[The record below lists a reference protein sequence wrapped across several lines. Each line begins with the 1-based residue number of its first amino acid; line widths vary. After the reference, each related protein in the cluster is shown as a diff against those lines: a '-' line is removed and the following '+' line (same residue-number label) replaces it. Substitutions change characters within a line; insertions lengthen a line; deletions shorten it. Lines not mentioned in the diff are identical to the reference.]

1 MGLSKLLNKVNKA
14 KSAIN
19 SLKGISSKIQSLNY
33 NSQIDKL
40 GEEAKKAQDFLKDSR
55 KREAQLL
62 GGVEKSQTA
71 AKKSPKGN
79 DIEFRYPLNDDIEN
93 TIVFSIRPRRKRN
106 GEAGKNILSDVSTE
120 IMLYIPEGIS
130 SEADVSYGKE
140 SIGRGARTGQDVA
153 NSLDQAG
160 GFNIGGK
167 NLSAGLAA
175 AGNAAVAVGDAI
187 LTKLGDA
194 ASGGAQNIR
203 EGRSAN
209 PMMEVMFEGVD
220 FREFKFDYE
229 FWPKNELEA
238 REVEQIIFTFRSAML
253 PDTYGAGSEA
263 AQSGVENYFNFPNIF
278 DVEFDGPI
286 ADRLD
291 GFLPM
296 VLKSCSVDHFNGN
309 RVATFANGQ
318 PLSTSMSLQ
327 FQEIKI
333 LSQESYQEISPFGD
347 KSITSMGSMQDEAM
361 ENKSFW
367 KGSKG

>member
-1 MGLSKLLNKVNKA
+1 MGLSKLIKKVNKA

-19 SLKGISSKIQSLNY
+19 SLKGISSKLQSLNY

-71 AKKSPKGN
+71 AKKSPRGN

-93 TIVFSIRPRRKRN
+93 TIVFSIRPRRKRD
-106 GEAGKNILSDVSTE
+106 GEAGKNILSDASTE
-120 IMLYIPEGIS
+120 IMLYIPEGVS

-153 NSLDQAG
+153 NQLNQPGALFDSK
-160 GFNIGGK
+160 NIG
-167 NLSAGLAA
+167 AGLAA

-220 FREFKFDYE
+220 FRSFKFDYE
-229 FWPKNELEA
+229 FWPKNQLEA
-238 REVEQIIFTFRSAML
+238 NEVEQIIFHFRSAML

-263 AQSGVENYFNFPNIF
+263 AQSSVENYFNFPNIF
-278 DVEFDGPI
+278 DVEYDGPI
-286 ADRLD
+286 ADKID

-296 VLKSCSVDHFNGN
+296 VLTSCSVDHFNGN
-309 RVATFANGQ
+309 RIATFAEGQ
-318 PLSTSMSLQ
+318 PLSTKMSLQ

-347 KSITSMGSMQDEAM
+347 KSITSMGSLQDEAM